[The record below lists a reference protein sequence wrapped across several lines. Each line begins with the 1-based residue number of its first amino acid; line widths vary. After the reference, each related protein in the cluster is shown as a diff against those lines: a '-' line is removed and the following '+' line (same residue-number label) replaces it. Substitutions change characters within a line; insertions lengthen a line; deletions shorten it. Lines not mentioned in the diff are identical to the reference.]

1 MSRPG
6 VRTRGNFA
14 QDTVTTEF
22 TTGQIVIMACVA
34 LAVACT
40 MFALGVLVGRVD
52 KTTPPATVTA
62 EVEQGAEA
70 AASPAVPTLPAA
82 PTVKVADKAPEPG
95 TPKVSEAAAV
105 AKEAAPADAE
115 AKADTAAAAS
125 GKAEEAKT
133 EEAKPIDAKPAD
145 AKPVE
150 TVVAS
155 ATPSSSTGTLSET
168 VKPRVTRVEPL
179 PLGPPSGS
187 GATRVT
193 RVEPLPGATA
203 TGEPVK
209 ITPSEPAA
217 KKPDAAKPAASE
229 EPELME
235 AMPVPPTKVAAKEP
249 EAKPAEAKKPETK
262 PASTAPPTGKYG
274 IQIASFTGSAG
285 KSKAADY
292 ATRIKS
298 TLGYD
303 ARVSPSS
310 DGKVYRVVIGGY
322 GDKASAQEL
331 CNELKE
337 MAGFKDAFVKSL

>member
-40 MFALGVLVGRVD
+40 TFALGVLVGRVD
-52 KTTPPATVTA
+52 KSNPPSASTTEVAQGTESTAT
-62 EVEQGAEA
+62 
-70 AASPAVPTLPAA
+70 PAVPTLPAA

-95 TPKVSEAAAV
+95 TAKVAEAAGV
-105 AKEAAPADAE
+105 AEEAAPAE
-115 AKADTAAAAS
+115 AATKADAATAAAD
-125 GKAEEAKT
+125 KT
-133 EEAKPIDAKPAD
+133 EEAKPAN

-187 GATRVT
+187 GAPRVT
-193 RVEPLPGATA
+193 RVEPLPGTTA

-217 KKPDAAKPAASE
+217 KKPETEKPAASE

-235 AMPVPPTKVAAKEP
+235 AMPVPATKVAAKEP
-249 EAKPAEAKKPETK
+249 EAKPAEAKKPEST
-262 PASTAPPTGKYG
+262 PASTAPPTGKFG

-310 DGKVYRVVIGGY
+310 DGKVFRVVIGGF
-322 GDKASAQEL
+322 GDKAAAQEM